1 MTEYVKKMR
10 KLIGHEPL
18 LLCGASIILFNQL
31 NQVLMLRRSDNGC
44 WCFPGGA
51 VDLGENTEYSVRRE
65 LFEET
70 GLSVEELSIFGVFS
84 GKELH
89 YIYPNGDE
97 VYIVD
102 IVYSSNKF
110 YGEINI
116 DNESREYR
124 FFDIEDIPAEIS
136 PPVMPVVNELK
147 RRNRSNNV

>member
-1 MTEYVKKMR
+1 MTEYVKTMR

-18 LLCGASIILFNQL
+18 LLCGASIILFNEL
-31 NQVLMLRRSDNGC
+31 KQVLMLRRKDNGY

-51 VDLGENTEYSVRRE
+51 VDIGENTEESARRE
-65 LFEET
+65 LLEET
-70 GLSVEELSIFGVFS
+70 GLSVEEMSIFGVFS

-102 IVYSSNKF
+102 VVYSSNKF
-110 YGEINI
+110 HGEISL

-124 FFDIEDIPAEIS
+124 FFNIEDIPSEIS
-136 PPVMPVVNELK
+136 PPVLPVVNELK
-147 RRNRSNNV
+147 KRNAVEF